1 MIWAGIV
8 VEKSY
13 ANKDL
18 PLDCVGGVVGALT
31 SSLVGMNGCNDTKNK
46 YNVISKHLYEIE
58 TKPISTYVLKQNND
72 R

>member
-13 ANKDL
+13 SNKDL
-18 PLDCVGGVVGALT
+18 PLNCVGGVVGALT
-31 SSLVGMNGCNDTKNK
+31 SSSVGMNGCNATINK
-46 YNVISKHLYEIE
+46 YNVIIKHLYEIE
-58 TKPISTYVLKQNND
+58 TKSISIYVLKQNND